1 MRRPLQVTLL
11 VLSGLGL
18 LHASLFTDLCLRY
31 VKPGM
36 RPLLILSGFVLLL
49 LGIAEAAAREG
60 KKGHGKHWGQA
71 HMNPAHMVPAHGN
84 HGGHAHGSH
93 GGLPHGSDDGH
104 AQGSRGG
111 HAHGPAAHIEPE
123 QHHDH
128 HGHHGHEPHPDDA
141 PHPHGHDHSAV
152 PRVAWLLLLP
162 ALSLLFYAPPALG
175 AYTASRQPAKA
186 VPEQDDFDPLPKTSP
201 LPITLTDFTTRVQQ
215 DRSLAVKG
223 RTVEMSGLVTPVQ
236 GGGSWDL
243 TRIIIS
249 CCAADAQ
256 SVKVRIYSNGIP
268 PANTWV
274 SVTGNWH
281 PGGKLGTRSA
291 PIALDAQTVKKI
303 QRPSNGYQ
311 DALPVPSG

>member
-18 LHASLFTDLCLRY
+18 LHASLFTDVCLRY
-31 VKPGM
+31 VRPGM
-36 RPLLILSGFVLLL
+36 RPLLIVSGFVLLV
-49 LGIAEAAAREG
+49 LGIAEAATRDT
-60 KKGHGKHWGQA
+60 
-71 HMNPAHMVPAHGN
+71 
-84 HGGHAHGSH
+84 HAHVDE
-93 GGLPHGSDDGH
+93 PHGAGH
-104 AQGSRGG
+104 
-111 HAHGPAAHIEPE
+111 
-123 QHHDH
+123 
-128 HGHHGHEPHPDDA
+128 
-141 PHPHGHDHSAV
+141 HGHDHSAV

-186 VPEQDDFDPLPKTSP
+186 VAEQDDFAALPRTSP

-215 DRSLAVKG
+215 DRSLAIKG
-223 RTVEMSGLVTPVQ
+223 RTVQMSGLVTPVA

-243 TRIIIS
+243 TRIVIS

-256 SVKVRIYSNGIP
+256 SVKVRIYGSGVP
-268 PANTWV
+268 PADTWV

-281 PGGKLGTRSA
+281 PGGKLGTASA
-291 PIALDAQTVKKI
+291 PVAVDAQTVKKI

-311 DALPVPSG
+311 DALPFPSG

>member
-18 LHASLFTDLCLRY
+18 LHVSLFTDLCLRY

-36 RPLLILSGFVLLL
+36 RPLLIASGFVLLV
-49 LGIAEAAAREG
+49 LGIVEAAAREG
-60 KKGHGKHWGQA
+60 REARAGRKGHGS
-71 HMNPAHMVPAHGN
+71 
-84 HGGHAHGSH
+84 HGGHAHV
-93 GGLPHGSDDGH
+93 
-104 AQGSRGG
+104 A
-111 HAHGPAAHIEPE
+111 HAHVAGPHNEPE
-123 QHHDH
+123 QHH
-128 HGHHGHEPHPDDA
+128 
-141 PHPHGHDHSAV
+141 GHDHSTV

-175 AYTASRQPAKA
+175 AYTASRQPAKVIA
-186 VPEQDDFDPLPKTSP
+186 EQDDFDPLPKTSP

-215 DRSLAVKG
+215 DRSLAIKA
-223 RTVEMSGLVTPVQ
+223 RTVEMSGLVTPVP

-256 SVKVRIYSNGIP
+256 SVKVRIYSDSIP
-268 PANTWV
+268 AANTWV

-281 PGGKLGTRSA
+281 PGGKLGTKSA
-291 PIALDAQTVKKI
+291 PVALDAQTVKKI
-303 QRPSNGYQ
+303 QRPSNVYQ
-311 DALPVPSG
+311 DALPFPAG

>member
-36 RPLLILSGFVLLL
+36 RPLLIASGFVLLV
-49 LGIAEAAAREG
+49 LGIVEAAAREG
-60 KKGHGKHWGQA
+60 RDPRKGHGR
-71 HMNPAHMVPAHGN
+71 
-84 HGGHAHGSH
+84 HGGHAHGAPAH
-93 GGLPHGSDDGH
+93 V
-104 AQGSRGG
+104 A
-111 HAHGPAAHIEPE
+111 HAHVDHAHVAGSHEEPE
-123 QHHDH
+123 EH
-128 HGHHGHEPHPDDA
+128 
-141 PHPHGHDHSAV
+141 HGHDHSTV

-175 AYTASRQPAKA
+175 AYTASRQPAKVIA
-186 VPEQDDFDPLPKTSP
+186 EQDGFDPLPRTSP

-215 DRSLAVKG
+215 DRALAIKA
-223 RTVEMSGLVTPVQ
+223 RTVEMSGLVTPVP

-256 SVKVRIYSNGIP
+256 SVKVRIYSTSIP

-281 PGGKLGTRSA
+281 PGGKLGTKSA
-291 PIALDAQTVKKI
+291 PVALDAQTVKKI

-311 DALPVPSG
+311 DALPFPSG

>member
-18 LHASLFTDLCLRY
+18 LHASLFTDVCLRY

-36 RPLLILSGFVLLL
+36 RPLLIVSGFVLLV
-49 LGIAEAAAREG
+49 LGIAEAATRERKAEG
-60 KKGHGKHWGQA
+60 TEAEKVKETEGHGR
-71 HMNPAHMVPAHGN
+71 HGA
-84 HGGHAHGSH
+84 G
-93 GGLPHGSDDGH
+93 
-104 AQGSRGG
+104 
-111 HAHGPAAHIEPE
+111 
-123 QHHDH
+123 
-128 HGHHGHEPHPDDA
+128 
-141 PHPHGHDHSAV
+141 PHGHDHSAV

-175 AYTASRQPAKA
+175 AYTASRQPAKVVA
-186 VPEQDDFDPLPKTSP
+186 EQDDFDPLPRTSP

-215 DRSLAVKG
+215 DRTLAIKG
-223 RTVEMSGLVTPVQ
+223 RTVEMSGLVTPVP

-256 SVKVRIYSNGIP
+256 SVKVRIYDSSVP

-281 PGGKLGTRSA
+281 PGGKLGTKSA
-291 PIALDAQTVKKI
+291 PVAVDAQTVKKI

-311 DALPVPSG
+311 DALPFPSA

>member
-18 LHASLFTDLCLRY
+18 LHSALFTDVCLRY

-36 RPLLILSGFVLLL
+36 RPLLIASGFVLLV

-60 KKGHGKHWGQA
+60 RTREGRKGHGR
-71 HMNPAHMVPAHGN
+71 
-84 HGGHAHGSH
+84 HGGHAHDAAAAYGEASAHSDGSAH
-93 GGLPHGSDDGH
+93 GDASPHASPHGL
-104 AQGSRGG
+104 
-111 HAHGPAAHIEPE
+111 AHGDGSA
-123 QHHDH
+123 
-128 HGHHGHEPHPDDA
+128 
-141 PHPHGHDHSAV
+141 HGHDHSAV

-175 AYTASRQPAKA
+175 AYTASRQPAKVVA
-186 VPEQDDFDPLPKTSP
+186 AQDSFDPLPKTSP

-215 DRSLAVKG
+215 DRTLAIKG
-223 RTVEMSGLVTPVQ
+223 RTVRMSGLVTPVA

-256 SVKVRIYSNGIP
+256 SVKVRIYSNGVP

-291 PIALDAQTVKKI
+291 PVALDAETVKKI

-311 DALPVPSG
+311 DALPFPSG

>member
-18 LHASLFTDLCLRY
+18 LHASLFTDVCLRY

-36 RPLLILSGFVLLL
+36 RPLLVGSGFVLLV
-49 LGIAEAAAREG
+49 LGIAEAAGRRGRAAG
-60 KKGHGKHWGQA
+60 TDGAGH
-71 HMNPAHMVPAHGN
+71 
-84 HGGHAHGSH
+84 
-93 GGLPHGSDDGH
+93 
-104 AQGSRGG
+104 
-111 HAHGPAAHIEPE
+111 
-123 QHHDH
+123 
-128 HGHHGHEPHPDDA
+128 
-141 PHPHGHDHSAV
+141 HGHDHSAV

-175 AYTASRQPAKA
+175 AYTASRQPAK
-186 VPEQDDFDPLPKTSP
+186 VVDQRDGFDPLPRTSP

-215 DRSLAVKG
+215 DRSLAIKG
-223 RTVEMSGLVTPVQ
+223 RTVRMSGLVTPVP

-256 SVKVRIYSNGIP
+256 SVKVRIYGSSVP
-268 PANTWV
+268 PADTWV

-281 PGGKLGTRSA
+281 PGGKLGTGSA
-291 PIALDAQTVKKI
+291 PVALDAQSVRRIPK
-303 QRPSNGYQ
+303 PSNGYQ
-311 DALPVPSG
+311 DALPFPAS